1 MRRHLRRPRPL
12 LLALSTLVP
21 LFAAC
26 QTPARPESSSPANRR
41 AERSNTASESDE
53 HESGSPRFDYVESL
67 GGEGT
72 ERGALRGPIGAA
84 VDDGGVLH
92 VSEGGND
99 RLQTFD
105 AEGQS
110 VAVWAEGIG
119 RPMHIAFDGEGRLLV
134 PAYREDRI
142 LLFDESNERVD
153 SFGGDWVD
161 GPAGVAAGPK
171 GRYVV
176 ADFYNHAVHIV
187 GGDGAVDETIGSKGT
202 GPGEFTYPTDV
213 EVTPKGDIWVADAYA
228 HRVQILAPDGTH
240 RRTVGRKG
248 TEKPGRF
255 HVATGIDRG
264 PDGHLYVAD
273 FKNDRVQVLDPGGEV
288 LAVLDGADGGDASMR
303 RPTDVVAAAGRLHV
317 VDHGNHQ
324 IDVYR
329 RAAK

>member
-1 MRRHLRRPRPL
+1 MKPTLRPIRRLVSG
-12 LLALSTLVP
+12 LALIALS
-21 LFAAC
+21 AAC
-26 QTPARPESSSPANRR
+26 ETPANSESSSSPSPTAENDR
-41 AERSNTASESDE
+41 AE
-53 HESGSPRFDYVESL
+53 PRGDDRPSRRMSFEYVDSV
-67 GGEGT
+67 GGEET
-72 ERGALRGPIGAA
+72 GALRGPIGVA
-84 VDDGGVLH
+84 VDDAGGLH

-99 RLQTFD
+99 RLQSFD
-105 AEGQS
+105 AEGES

-119 RPMHIAFDGEGRLLV
+119 RPMHIAFDGDGRLLV

-142 LLFDESNERVD
+142 LVFDESNERVD

-161 GPAGVAAGPK
+161 GPAGIAAGPD
-171 GRYVV
+171 GGYVV

-187 GGDGAVDETIGSKGT
+187 GADGAVDKTVGEKGT

-213 EVTPKGDIWVADAYA
+213 EVTPEGEIWVADAYA
-228 HRVQILAPDGTH
+228 HRIQILAPDGTP

-273 FKNDRVQVLDPGGEV
+273 FKNDRIQILEPSGEV
-288 LAVLDGADGGDASMR
+288 LAVLDGSGQGNSSMR
-303 RPTDVVAAAGRLHV
+303 RPTDVTATAVRLYV

-324 IDVYR
+324 VDVYR
-329 RAAK
+329 RAVE